1 MKYSFHCKKCGHT
14 VMSDDKEAV
23 KAAKQMHK
31 ARIIEGPAVM
41 PMAVPKCLL
50 MESDN
55 RKLHTKKRSP
65 AIVGKTFYGKSGGI
79 KTDG

>member
-31 ARIIEGPAVM
+31 ARIIEGPAGM

-55 RKLHTKKRSP
+55 RKLHTKKVARPSL
-65 AIVGKTFYGKSGGI
+65 AKVLRKERGI